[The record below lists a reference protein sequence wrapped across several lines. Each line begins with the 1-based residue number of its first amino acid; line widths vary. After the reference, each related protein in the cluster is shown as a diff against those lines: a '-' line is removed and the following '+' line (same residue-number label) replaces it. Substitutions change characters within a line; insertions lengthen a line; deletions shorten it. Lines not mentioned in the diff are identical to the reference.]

1 MLYLNEINDRQREAW
16 CRVIDALD
24 EEAQRQTQR
33 MLLLADLSVPEHCL
47 RARRAGSTG
56 RDRASQRARSLQESR
71 LVPCQRST
79 GRHPFVGSPFGDHT
93 GDQQNPT

>member
-1 MLYLNEINDRQREAW
+1 MAHYE
-16 CRVIDALD
+16 DALD

-47 RARRAGSTG
+47 RARRAGSIG
-56 RDRASQRARSLQESR
+56 RDRASQRARNLQESR
-71 LVPCQRST
+71 LVSCQRST
-79 GRHPFVGSPFGDHT
+79 GLHPFVGSPFGDHT